1 MRDQDMERR
10 FGDPEP
16 ARAGEVTERRY
27 TRGATDLI
35 VSLASDGRTVRLFT
49 ADGDADAPSYY
60 RSDRIPGTLDTSTD
74 R

>member
-1 MRDQDMERR
+1 MPDQDRDHG

-16 ARAGEVTERRY
+16 LEAAERRY

-49 ADGDADAPSYY
+49 ADGENPAPSYY
-60 RSDRIPGTLDTSTD
+60 PAEQLPGALESGTD